1 MDISKIFKS
10 KTRKALFRL
19 YFTNPDKEYY
29 LRELE
34 RLLDIPVSM
43 IHKELLR
50 LEVDGIFSSKKT
62 GNLNF
67 FYLNKTYPLFE
78 ELKSIVFKT
87 IGIQAL
93 LKATLEKLKGTKV
106 AFIYGSF
113 AKNEENASSDIDLFI
128 MGNIDEDKLLPELR
142 KLERLLKREINYS
155 LYTREDFKKKK
166 RENNSFI
173 LDLVEKPKILLIGT
187 EDEL

>member
-43 IHKELLR
+43 IHKELHR
-50 LEVDGIFSSKKT
+50 LEVDGIFSSNKK
-62 GNLNF
+62 GNLNYF
-67 FYLNKTYPLFE
+67 CLDKSYPLFE
-78 ELKSIVFKT
+78 ELKSIVSKT
-87 IGIQAL
+87 IGIRAL
-93 LKATLEKLKGTKV
+93 LKETLEKLKGTKV

-113 AKNEENASSDIDLFI
+113 AKNEENALSNIDLFI
-128 MGNIDEDKLLPELR
+128 MGKINEGKLVPELR
-142 KLERLLKREINYS
+142 KLERFLKREINYS
-155 LYTREDFKKKK
+155 LYSKKDFKRKK
-166 RENNSFI
+166 REKNSFI
-173 LDLVEKPKILLIGT
+173 LDLVEKPKIFLIGT